1 MEASNIF
8 DTALTDLRAAFDKS
22 AQDPRNYNRKKAVND
37 FYTPDYARYKL
48 VIYYKDGRSRWYYS
62 YDIIKFQGG
71 SRLDEYESMVKL
83 LRIIKNNAGLYKT
96 AVLYATTEEIPEV
109 KKVNY
114 NYEIAKYNFYGTY
127 VSNKYVAFL
136 PGETDFKLDLIK
148 LKVGTKKIEK

>member
-1 MEASNIF
+1 MEATNIF

-22 AQDPRNYNRKKAVND
+22 AQDPRNYSRKKAVND

-62 YDIIKFQGG
+62 YDLIKFQGG

-96 AVLYATTEEIPEV
+96 AVLYATTE
-109 KKVNY
+109 
-114 NYEIAKYNFYGTY
+114 
-127 VSNKYVAFL
+127 
-136 PGETDFKLDLIK
+136 
-148 LKVGTKKIEK
+148 